1 MSRACA
7 GRDNEG
13 KRQDRSSPEAVCTAS
28 VPWTEGYSKMRT
40 VPASALAALDSLRAY
55 VPLLRVSRTAIA
67 AIRAP
72 TAVSLLMTDA
82 DID

>member
-1 MSRACA
+1 
-7 GRDNEG
+7 
-13 KRQDRSSPEAVCTAS
+13 
-28 VPWTEGYSKMRT
+28 MRT